1 MGGKAPSLN
10 SGRLCPL
17 APLLRSYSPGVGDT
31 IIVNYFVLYRSAT
44 YQGGVI
50 LILSAL
56 RSVTMVKAKVNGQ
69 LEIFAI
75 VNNQATK
82 SL

>member
-17 APLLRSYSPGVGDT
+17 APLLRSYSPGLGDT
-31 IIVNYFVLYRSAT
+31 IFASYFVLYRSAT
-44 YQGGVI
+44 YQGGVT
-50 LILSAL
+50 LVPSAI
-56 RSVTMVKAKVNGQ
+56 RSATIVKAKVNGQ

-75 VNNQATK
+75 VNSQATK